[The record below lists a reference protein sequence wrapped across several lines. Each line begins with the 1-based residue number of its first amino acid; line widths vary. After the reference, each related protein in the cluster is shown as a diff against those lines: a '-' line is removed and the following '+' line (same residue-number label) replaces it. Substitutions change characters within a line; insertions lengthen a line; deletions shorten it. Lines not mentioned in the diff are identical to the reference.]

1 VLSFIRFVKG
11 GCKPGFECLHRA
23 AIVALDDI
31 YYYAHKDGG
40 FCIMAHGG
48 GGADAEYEVSGPP
61 SV

>member
-1 VLSFIRFVKG
+1 
-11 GCKPGFECLHRA
+11 
-23 AIVALDDI
+23 VALDDM

-61 SV
+61 LCVGCNSTLHTVKH